1 MNDRTQS
8 GSAPGR
14 PLLPGLFRAQ
24 AARTPEAPAVL
35 AADEAVWTYAELER
49 RAVRHAAALRA
60 AGVAP
65 GDFVGVCLPRGPE
78 LIAALLGVWFAGG
91 AYVPLDPTYPE
102 ARLALVLEDAGA
114 AFVLAGH
121 GTAARLPAG
130 PTVLDVAD
138 APQSVSAAEAAAFP
152 LAPDAARAAYI
163 LHTSG
168 STGRPKGVLVPHGGI
183 ANRVRWLAHRHKL
196 GPADR
201 FLLKTTIGFDAAGLE
216 LFSPLISGGAVAVAP
231 ADAERDPA
239 ALLRAVG
246 DHRVTVL
253 QGVPSVYR
261 RLAEQSGWERATAL
275 RLIFSAGEPLH
286 AELCGA
292 LAELAP
298 RAEIWNT
305 YGPTEA
311 SVDITEHRWDPAQ
324 RTGAVPI
331 GRPIA
336 NMRALVLDPAGRP
349 VPVGVPGE
357 LHAGGIGL
365 ALGYQGRA
373 DQTAERFV
381 PDPYGPPGERL
392 YRTGDRVRW
401 QADGTLE
408 YLGRLD
414 HQVKV
419 NGVRIET
426 GEVEAALAAHPW
438 VRAAVAAAV
447 PDGSGGHRLV
457 AWVQSRGERLR
468 PEELRTFLR
477 RSLPDPLIPSLYV
490 PVADFPLTANGKID
504 RSALPE
510 PASAAAEAEAA
521 HVPVRTAAE
530 RVVAEQWA
538 ALLGIPA
545 ARIGA
550 TNDFFQLGGASLLL
564 SRLAQALSAASGT
577 TVPLRA
583 LFTATTVEAQAALLA
598 DAPALTG
605 TSTGAPAAAPADDD
619 TVRPVPRTDGGLPL
633 SPGQQGLWLMDR
645 MRPGSAEWNAP
656 VFLTLPHHYTDAT
669 VAAALTALAE
679 RHEILRTRYVLR
691 GTEPVQ
697 ITDPEPRVELRTTRT
712 ETAAARA
719 ALIEDEFGRPFD
731 LENGPVWR
739 ALSVRGA
746 DSLHLVLSIHHI
758 ACDGWSSVVIERDVL
773 ALAQA
778 AHHGTRAELP
788 ALPVQYADHA
798 VHQRRRL
805 AGAAAAGE
813 LAHWKRALD
822 GILPVDLP
830 ADRPRPAVRDGIGA
844 AHVFTVPA
852 PLAER
857 AAAFGRGHGA
867 TLQQTLLTVF
877 GTLVARL
884 TGQWDVPVGV
894 PVAGRERPEV
904 ADVVGFFLNTL
915 VMRCDAPADATFEEA
930 LIRVRDTA
938 RSAFAHQ
945 DLPFDRLVA
954 ELDDARDPGRT
965 PLYQVMFDLHEEG
978 RTGTATA
985 EDDIEAFRGAWR
997 SARTDLTFVL
1007 QRQGDGSLLG
1017 LVEYATSLFDPATVE
1032 RFAAGWVRLLESLV
1046 TDPGVRLDRAALLP
1060 AGLREEI
1067 LALGPGAPEPG
1078 ADGADDDLVHTV
1090 IAAVAAATPGDTA
1103 VVCGGESWTYARL
1116 ERRAEAFARR
1126 LRELGA
1132 GPESTVA
1139 VMLGRT
1145 PDLIA
1150 AYLGV
1155 WKAGAAYVPLDAAAP
1170 VERLGYVLDD
1180 AGARLLVSDLAGA
1193 ARLRGHHDGPW
1204 LAVDT
1209 DERLAAFD
1217 SAGSGGTA
1225 PATGRADVTAPPG
1238 APAGAG
1244 HPAAGL
1250 AAAGG
1255 AVPSAATAAAASGHP
1270 TDGHPATG
1278 RAAGRPGIGFA
1289 SLAAGAAYAAAS
1301 GAAAL
1306 AACGDPGLAADGLS
1320 AWTRTARPVEG
1331 QGEHPARLAYV
1342 MYTSGSTG
1350 RPKGVAVEHRTLL
1363 AMLRASRAHLDFGQG
1378 PDDAWLALAQPTFDI
1393 SCTELLM
1400 PLIAG
1405 GRVVLAQ
1412 ERELADHAAQLRLI
1426 EEHGVSHLQVAPPH
1440 WQMLIDA
1447 GLDRRPLVG
1456 QTGGEP
1462 CPPALA
1468 RELSRRLLRFVNEYG
1483 LTETTIAAT
1492 RWDADDT
1499 ATSVPVGRAYPHV
1512 TARVLDEYLEP
1523 VPYGTTGEL
1532 CVGGAGLARGYHG
1545 RPDLTAAAFV
1555 PDPYGAPGARL
1566 YRTGDR
1572 ARMLADGTLEFAGR
1586 ADGQAKIRGR
1596 RVETG
1601 EVQGV
1606 LAEHPGVAHCAVVV
1620 HGTGSTAALIGYWV
1634 PRGDTPPGDGEL
1646 LDHCARRLPDYM
1658 VPALL
1663 VPVADIP
1670 LTRHNKVDVKALP
1683 APDLAAALCDEPYTA
1698 PEGPVEEIVAE
1709 IWAEVLAG
1717 EDAATRRI
1725 GARQGFFRIGGNSVL
1740 AARVIARLQEEFDVE
1755 MPLRAVF
1762 EHPTVAGLA
1771 AAVEEAVRAEIETL
1785 DHAELAIAHR
1795 EYQP

>member
-1 MNDRTQS
+1 
-8 GSAPGR
+8 
-14 PLLPGLFRAQ
+14 FRAQ

-35 AADEAVWTYAELER
+35 GADGAVLDYAALDGLAARY
-49 RAVRHAAALRA
+49 AAALRA
-60 AGVAP
+60 RGVAP

-78 LIAALLGVWFAGG
+78 LVAALLGVWFAGA
-91 AYVPLDPTYPE
+91 AYVPLDPHYPE

-114 AFVLAGH
+114 AVVLAAQ

-130 PTVLDVAD
+130 TTVLDVTD
-138 APQSVSAAEAAAFP
+138 APRTVPDEEAAAFP
-152 LAPDAARAAYI
+152 PAPDAARPAYV

-196 GPADR
+196 GAADR

-216 LFSPLISGGAVAVAP
+216 VFSPLISGGAVAVAP
-231 ADAERDPA
+231 EDAERDPA
-239 ALLRAVG
+239 ALLRAVAAHG
-246 DHRVTVL
+246 VTVL

-261 RLAEQSGWERATAL
+261 RLVEQAGWEDAGAL

-286 AELCGA
+286 AELCRT

-311 SVDITEHRWDPAQ
+311 SVDVTEHRWDPAQ
-324 RTGAVPI
+324 QTGAVPI

-336 NMRALVLDPAGRP
+336 HMRALVLDPAGRP

-357 LHAGGIGL
+357 LHAGGVGL
-365 ALGYQGRA
+365 ALGYQGRP

-381 PDPYGPPGERL
+381 PDPYGAPGERL

-401 QADGTLE
+401 LADGTLE

-457 AWVQSRGERLR
+457 AWVQSRGELLR

-477 RSLPDPLIPSLYV
+477 RALPDPLIPSVYV
-490 PVADFPLTANGKID
+490 PVAEFPLTANGKID

-510 PASAAAEAEAA
+510 PAAAAASAAEGA
-521 HVPVRTAAE
+521 HVPVRTPAE
-530 RVVAEQWA
+530 RVVAEQWS

-545 ARIGA
+545 DRIGA

-564 SRLAQALSAASGT
+564 SRLAEALTAAAGT
-577 TVPLRA
+577 RVPLRA

-598 DAPALTG
+598 DAPALAATAA
-605 TSTGAPAAAPADDD
+605 GAEAGAEADADE
-619 TVRPVPRTDGGLPL
+619 TVRPVERPAQGLPL

-656 VFLTLPHHYTDAT
+656 VFITLPHEYADTT
-669 VAAALTALAE
+669 VAAALTGLAE

-691 GTEPVQ
+691 AAEPVQ
-697 ITDPEPRVELRTTRT
+697 IADADARVELRTTRAD
-712 ETAAARA
+712 TAAARA
-719 ALIEDEFGRPFD
+719 ALIEDEFSRPFD
-731 LENGPVWR
+731 LEDGPVWR
-739 ALSVRGA
+739 ALTVRGT
-746 DSLHLVLSIHHI
+746 DSLHLVLSVHHI
-758 ACDGWSSVVIERDVL
+758 ACDGWSSVVLERDLL
-773 ALAQA
+773 ALAA
-778 AHHGTRAELP
+778 AHHHGTTAELP

-798 VHQRRRL
+798 AHQRRRL
-805 AGAAAAGE
+805 AGSAAGAE
-813 LAHWKRALD
+813 LSYWKQALE

-830 ADRPRPAVRDGIGA
+830 ADRPRPAVRDGLGA

-852 PLAER
+852 ELAER
-857 AAAFGRGHGA
+857 AAALGRGHGA

-915 VMRCDAPADATFEEA
+915 VMRCDAPADATFAEA
-930 LIRVRDTA
+930 LVRVRDTA
-938 RSAFAHQ
+938 RAAFAHQ

-954 ELDDARDPGRT
+954 ELDESRDPART

-985 EDDIEAFRGAWR
+985 ADDVDAFRGAWR
-997 SARTDLTFVL
+997 SARTDLTFVV
-1007 QRQGDGSLLG
+1007 QRQADGSLLG
-1017 LVEYATSLFDPATVE
+1017 MVEYATSLFDAATVE
-1032 RFAAGWVRLLESLV
+1032 RFAAGWVRLLESV
-1046 TDPGVRLDRAALLP
+1046 TADPGVRLGRADLLP
-1060 AGLREEI
+1060 AALRAEL

-1078 ADGADDDLVHTV
+1078 AGRAAEDAVHTAV
-1090 IAAVAAATPGDTA
+1090 AAVARRTPQETA
-1103 VVCGGESWTYARL
+1103 VVCGGESWSYARL
-1116 ERRAEAFARR
+1116 EHRAEAFGQR

-1132 GPESTVA
+1132 GPETTVA

-1150 AYLGV
+1150 AYLGT
-1155 WKAGAAYVPLDAAAP
+1155 WKAGAAYVPLDPAAP
-1170 VERLGYVLDD
+1170 DDRLGYVLRD
-1180 AGARLLVSDLAGA
+1180 AGATLLVSDLAGA
-1193 ARLRGHHDGPW
+1193 TRLRGHHEGPW

-1209 DERLAAFD
+1209 DTRLAALASGGSQGPGPG
-1217 SAGSGGTA
+1217 SAPVGPLPAEAGTA
-1225 PATGRADVTAPPG
+1225 PAGSGDALRG
-1238 APAGAG
+1238 AGATG
-1244 HPAAGL
+1244 PS
-1250 AAAGG
+1250 G
-1255 AVPSAATAAAASGHP
+1255 AE
-1270 TDGHPATG
+1270 
-1278 RAAGRPGIGFA
+1278 AAGRPGTG
-1289 SLAAGAAYAAAS
+1289 LAAWAPSAGVAAAA

-1306 AACGDPGLAADGLS
+1306 ASASDPALAADGLD
-1320 AWTRTARPVEG
+1320 AWARTARPHSEG
-1331 QGEHPARLAYV
+1331 APSWSTTPPEAPADPARLAYI

-1363 AMLRASRAHLDFGQG
+1363 AMLRASQAHLDFGQG

-1400 PLIAG
+1400 PLVAG
-1405 GRVVLAQ
+1405 GRVVLAK
-1412 ERELADHAAQLRLI
+1412 ERDLGDHAAQLRLI

-1447 GLDRRPLVG
+1447 GLGRRPLVG

-1468 RELSRRLLRFVNEYG
+1468 RDLSRRLLRFVNEYG

-1492 RWDADDT
+1492 RWDAHDT
-1499 ATSVPVGRAYPHV
+1499 ATAVPVGRAYPHV

-1545 RPDLTAAAFV
+1545 RPGLTAASFV
-1555 PDPYGAPGARL
+1555 PDPYGNPGARL

-1572 ARMLADGTLEFAGR
+1572 ARMSADGTIEFAGR

-1606 LAEHPGVAHCAVVV
+1606 LAEHPGVSQCAVVV
-1620 HGTGSTAALIGYWV
+1620 HGTGSTAALVAYWV
-1634 PRGDTPPGDGEL
+1634 PSGSNPPGDSEL
-1646 LDHCARRLPDYM
+1646 LDHCARSLPDYM

-1663 VPVADIP
+1663 VPVPEIP
-1670 LTRHNKVDVKALP
+1670 LTRHNKVDTAALP
-1683 APDLAAALCDEPYTA
+1683 APDLAAALSDEPYTA

-1717 EDAATRRI
+1717 EGTTRRI

-1740 AARVIARLQEEFDVE
+1740 AARVIARLHEEFDVE

-1771 AAVEEAVRAEIETL
+1771 AAVEEAVRLEIETL

>member
-14 PLLPGLFRAQ
+14 LLLPGLFRAQ

-35 AADEAVWTYAELER
+35 IEGGAAWTYAELEHH
-49 RAVRHAAALRA
+49 AARHAAALRA
-60 AGVAP
+60 GGVAP

-114 AFVLAGH
+114 TVVLAGH

-130 PTVLDVAD
+130 LTVLDVAD
-138 APQSVSAAEAAAFP
+138 APDSVPADEAAGFP
-152 LAPDAARAAYI
+152 LAPDPARPAYV

-168 STGRPKGVLVPHGGI
+168 STGRPKGVLVPHAGI

-201 FLLKTTIGFDAAGLE
+201 FLLKTTVGFDAAGLE

-231 ADAERDPA
+231 QDAERDPA

-246 DHRVTVL
+246 DHKVTVL

-286 AELCGA
+286 AELCRA

-324 RTGAVPI
+324 ETGAVPI

-336 NMRALVLDPAGRP
+336 HMRALVLDPAGRP

-365 ALGYQGRA
+365 ALGYQGRPN
-373 DQTAERFV
+373 QTAERFV

-438 VRAAVAAAV
+438 VSGAVAAAV
-447 PDGSGGHRLV
+447 PDGDGGHRLV
-457 AWVQSRGERLR
+457 AWVRSRGERLR

-477 RSLPDPLIPSLYV
+477 RSLPDPLIPSVYV

-510 PASAAAEAEAA
+510 PASAAAEAETA

-538 ALLGIPA
+538 ALLDIPA

-564 SRLAQALSAASGT
+564 SRLAQALTAASGT

-583 LFTATTVEAQAALLA
+583 LFTATTVESQAALLA
-598 DAPALTG
+598 GAPALTG
-605 TSTGAPAAAPADDD
+605 TAGPDTVPDAADDA
-619 TVRPVPRTDGGLPL
+619 VRPVPRTDAGLPL

-656 VFLTLPHHYTDAT
+656 VFITLPPAYADDT
-669 VAAALTALAE
+669 VAAALHGLAE

-697 ITDPEPRVELRTTRT
+697 IADPTPSVELRTTRA
-712 ETAAARA
+712 ETAEARNV
-719 ALIEDEFGRPFD
+719 LIEDEFSRPFD

-739 ALSVRGA
+739 ALTVRGA
-746 DSLHLVLSIHHI
+746 GSLHLVLSIHHI
-758 ACDGWSSVVIERDVL
+758 ACDGWSSVVLERDLL
-773 ALAQA
+773 ALAEA
-778 AHHGTRAELP
+778 AHQGTAAVLP

-805 AGAAAAGE
+805 TGSAATGE
-813 LAHWKRALD
+813 LAHWKRALE
-822 GILPVDLP
+822 GAVPADLP
-830 ADRPRPAVRDGIGA
+830 ADRARPAVRDGVGA

-852 PLAER
+852 ALADR
-857 AAAFGRGHGA
+857 AAALGRRHGA

-954 ELDDARDPGRT
+954 ELDDSRDPGRT

-978 RTGTATA
+978 RTGTAAA
-985 EDDIEAFRGAWR
+985 EGDIEAFRGAWR

-1032 RFAAGWVRLLESLV
+1032 RFASGWVRLLESL
-1046 TDPGVRLDRAALLP
+1046 TAAPGVRLDRAALLP
-1060 AGLREEI
+1060 DALREEI

-1078 ADGADDDLVHTV
+1078 TSGAADDLVHTV
-1090 IAAVAAATPGDTA
+1090 VSAVARANPEETA

-1126 LRELGA
+1126 LGELGA
-1132 GPESTVA
+1132 GPETTVA

-1155 WKAGAAYVPLDAAAP
+1155 WKAGAAWVPLDVAAP

-1209 DERLAAFD
+1209 DERLAALD
-1217 SAGSGGTA
+1217 SDAARAADGGT
-1225 PATGRADVTAPPG
+1225 TPP
-1238 APAGAG
+1238 PEPQ
-1244 HPAAGL
+1244 PAA
-1250 AAAGG
+1250 
-1255 AVPSAATAAAASGHP
+1255 
-1270 TDGHPATG
+1270 D
-1278 RAAGRPGIGFA
+1278 RPGIG
-1289 SLAAGAAYAAAS
+1289 LAAWAPGAGFAAAA

-1306 AACGDPGLAADGLS
+1306 AAASDPALAA
-1320 AWTRTARPVEG
+1320 EG
-1331 QGEHPARLAYV
+1331 IGSWSRAALPAAGPAARLAYI

-1363 AMLRASRAHLDFGQG
+1363 AMLRASQAHLDFGQG

-1400 PLIAG
+1400 PLVAG

-1412 ERELADHAAQLRLI
+1412 ERDLADHAAQLRLI

-1447 GLDRRPLVG
+1447 GLGRRPLVG

-1468 RELSRRLLRFVNEYG
+1468 RDLSRRLLRFVNEYG

-1492 RWDADDT
+1492 RWDAYDT
-1499 ATSVPVGRAYPHV
+1499 AASVPVGRAYPHV
-1512 TARVLDEYLEP
+1512 TARVLDAYLEP

-1532 CVGGAGLARGYHG
+1532 CVGGSGLARGYHG

-1555 PDPYGAPGARL
+1555 PDPYGPPGARL

-1572 ARMLADGTLEFAGR
+1572 ARMLPDGTLEFAGR

-1606 LAEHPGVAHCAVVV
+1606 LAEHPGVAQCAVVV
-1620 HGTGSTAALIGYWV
+1620 HGTGPTAALIGYWV
-1634 PRGDTPPGDGEL
+1634 PRGDNPPGDGEL

-1663 VPVADIP
+1663 VPVPLIP
-1670 LTRHNKVDVKALP
+1670 LTRHNKVDTKALP
-1683 APDLAAALCDEPYTA
+1683 APDLAAALSDEPYTA

-1717 EDAATRRI
+1717 EDGTTRRI

-1740 AARVIARLQEEFDVE
+1740 AARVIARLHEEFDVE

-1771 AAVEEAVRAEIETL
+1771 AAVEEAVRTEIETL

>member
-1 MNDRTQS
+1 
-8 GSAPGR
+8 
-14 PLLPGLFRAQ
+14 
-24 AARTPEAPAVL
+24 
-35 AADEAVWTYAELER
+35 
-49 RAVRHAAALRA
+49 
-60 AGVAP
+60 
-65 GDFVGVCLPRGPE
+65 
-78 LIAALLGVWFAGG
+78 
-91 AYVPLDPTYPE
+91 
-102 ARLALVLEDAGA
+102 VLEDAGA
-114 AFVLAGH
+114 AVVLAGR

-130 PTVLDVAD
+130 TAVLDVAG
-138 APQSVSAAEAAAFP
+138 APESVPAEEAAAFP
-152 LAPDAARAAYI
+152 LAPDAARPAYI

-196 GPADR
+196 GAADR

-231 ADAERDPA
+231 EDAERDPA
-239 ALLRAVG
+239 ALLRAVA
-246 DHRVTVL
+246 DHGVTVL

-261 RLAEQSGWERATAL
+261 RLVEQSGWEDAGAL

-286 AELCGA
+286 AELCRA

-311 SVDITEHRWDPAQ
+311 SVDVTEHRWDPAQ
-324 RTGAVPI
+324 QTGAVPI

-336 NMRALVLDPAGRP
+336 HMRALVLDAAGRP

-365 ALGYQGRA
+365 ALGYQGRPG
-373 DQTAERFV
+373 QTAERFV

-401 QADGTLE
+401 LADGTLE

-457 AWVQSRGERLR
+457 AWVQSRGELLR

-477 RSLPDPLIPSLYV
+477 RALPDPLIPSLYV
-490 PVADFPLTANGKID
+490 PVTEFPLTANGKID
-504 RSALPE
+504 RSALPD
-510 PASAAAEAEAA
+510 PASAAASAAEGA
-521 HVPVRTAAE
+521 HVAVRTAAE
-530 RVVAEQWA
+530 RVVAEQWS

-545 ARIGA
+545 AQIGA

-564 SRLAQALSAASGT
+564 SRLAEALSAAAGT
-577 TVPLRA
+577 RVPLRA

-598 DAPALTG
+598 DAPALSPG
-605 TSTGAPAAAPADDD
+605 GPGADPAADNGADADDE
-619 TVRPVPRTDGGLPL
+619 TVRPVPRPAEGLPL

-656 VFLTLPHHYTDAT
+656 VFITLPGEYTDET

-691 GTEPVQ
+691 GAEPVQ
-697 ITDPEPRVELRTTRT
+697 ITDAEARVELRTTRA
-712 ETAAARA
+712 ETAAARG
-719 ALIEDEFGRPFD
+719 ALIEDEFTRPFD
-731 LENGPVWR
+731 LEEGPVWR
-739 ALSVRGA
+739 ALGVRGT

-758 ACDGWSSVVIERDVL
+758 ACDGWSSVVLGRDL
-773 ALAQA
+773 PALAEA
-778 AHHGTRAELP
+778 AHHGTAAGLP

-798 VHQRRRL
+798 AHQRRRL
-805 AGAAAAGE
+805 AGAAADAE
-813 LAHWKRALD
+813 LAYWKQALE

-830 ADRPRPAVRDGIGA
+830 ADRPRPAVRDGLGA

-852 PLAER
+852 ELAER
-857 AAAFGRGHGA
+857 AAALGRGHGA

-884 TGQWDVPVGV
+884 TGHWDVPVGV

-915 VMRCDAPADATFEEA
+915 VMRCDAPADATFGEA
-930 LIRVRDTA
+930 LVRVRDTA
-938 RSAFAHQ
+938 RAAFAHQ

-954 ELDDARDPGRT
+954 ALDEARDPGRT

-978 RTGTATA
+978 RTGAATTG
-985 EDDIEAFRGAWR
+985 DDVDAFRGAWR
-997 SARTDLTFVL
+997 SARTDLTFVV
-1007 QRQGDGSLLG
+1007 QRQADGSLLG
-1017 LVEYATSLFDPATVE
+1017 LVEYATSLFDAATVE
-1032 RFAAGWVRLLESLV
+1032 RFAAGWVRLLESV
-1046 TDPGVRLDRAALLP
+1046 TADPDVRLGRAALLP
-1060 AGLREEI
+1060 DALRTEI

-1078 ADGADDDLVHTV
+1078 AGRTGEDAVHTA
-1090 IAAVAAATPGDTA
+1090 IAAVARRSPDETA
-1103 VVCGGESWTYARL
+1103 VVCGGESWSYARL
-1116 ERRAEAFARR
+1116 ERRAEAFGQR

-1132 GPESTVA
+1132 GPETTVA

-1150 AYLGV
+1150 AYLGT
-1155 WKAGAAYVPLDAAAP
+1155 WKAGAAYVPLDPAAP
-1170 VERLGYVLDD
+1170 DDRLGYVLQD
-1180 AGARLLVSDLAGA
+1180 AAATLLVSDLDGA
-1193 ARLRGHHDGPW
+1193 TRLRGHHDGPW

-1209 DERLAAFD
+1209 DERLAAL
-1217 SAGSGGTA
+1217 ASGG
-1225 PATGRADVTAPPG
+1225 PQRASSGPV
-1238 APAGAG
+1238 PAGATG
-1244 HPAAGL
+1244 F
-1250 AAAGG
+1250 G
-1255 AVPSAATAAAASGHP
+1255 A
-1270 TDGHPATG
+1270 
-1278 RAAGRPGIGFA
+1278 
-1289 SLAAGAAYAAAS
+1289 

-1306 AACGDPGLAADGLS
+1306 AACSDPALAAEGLASLA
-1320 AWTRTARPVEG
+1320 RTAPPAGGPGGQHTEG
-1331 QGEHPARLAYV
+1331 LPSWPATPPEAPADPARLAYV

-1363 AMLRASRAHLDFGQG
+1363 AMLRASQAHLDFGQG

-1400 PLIAG
+1400 PLVAG

-1412 ERELADHAAQLRLI
+1412 EPDLTDHAAQLRLI

-1447 GLDRRPLVG
+1447 GLGRRPLVG

-1468 RELSRRLLRFVNEYG
+1468 RDLSRRLLRFVNEYG

-1492 RWDADDT
+1492 RWDAHDT
-1499 ATSVPVGRAYPHV
+1499 ATAVPVGRAYPHV
-1512 TARVLDEYLEP
+1512 TARVLDAYLEP

-1532 CVGGAGLARGYHG
+1532 CVGGGGLARGYHG

-1572 ARMLADGTLEFAGR
+1572 ARMLPDGTLEFAGR

-1620 HGTGSTAALIGYWV
+1620 HGSGPTAALIGYWV
-1634 PRGDTPPGDGEL
+1634 PRGTNPPGDSEL

-1663 VPVADIP
+1663 VPVPHIP
-1670 LTRHNKVDVKALP
+1670 LTRHNKVDTAALP
-1683 APDLAAALCDEPYTA
+1683 APDLAAALRDEPYTA
-1698 PEGPVEEIVAE
+1698 PEGPVEEIVAG

-1717 EDAATRRI
+1717 EDGTARRI

-1740 AARVIARLQEEFDVE
+1740 AARVIARLHEEFDVE

-1771 AAVEEAVRAEIETL
+1771 AAVEEAVRLEIETL

>member
-14 PLLPGLFRAQ
+14 LLLPALFRAQ
-24 AARTPEAPAVL
+24 AARTPQAPAVL
-35 AADEAVWTYAELER
+35 GADGTVLDYAALDRLAGRY
-49 RAVRHAAALRA
+49 AAALRA
-60 AGVAP
+60 RGVAP

-78 LIAALLGVWFAGG
+78 LVAALLGVWFAGAG
-91 AYVPLDPTYPE
+91 YVPLDPDYPE

-114 AFVLAGH
+114 AVVLASH
-121 GTAARLPAG
+121 ATAARLPAG
-130 PTVLDVAD
+130 TAVLDVAD
-138 APQSVSAAEAAAFP
+138 APPTVADEEAAAFP
-152 LAPDAARAAYI
+152 LVPDAARPAYV

-183 ANRVRWLAHRHKL
+183 ANRVRWLAHRHRL
-196 GPADR
+196 GAADR

-216 LFSPLISGGAVAVAP
+216 VFSPLISGGAVAVAP

-239 ALLRAVG
+239 ALLRAVAAHG
-246 DHRVTVL
+246 VTVL

-261 RLAEQSGWERATAL
+261 RLVEQPGWEDAGAL
-275 RLIFSAGEPLH
+275 RLLFSAGEPLH
-286 AELCGA
+286 AELCRA

-311 SVDITEHRWDPAQ
+311 SVDVTEHRWDPAQ
-324 RTGAVPI
+324 QTGAVPI

-336 NMRALVLDPAGRP
+336 HMRALVLDPAGRP

-357 LHAGGIGL
+357 LHAGGVGL
-365 ALGYQGRA
+365 ALGYQGRP

-381 PDPYGPPGERL
+381 PDPYGAPGERL

-401 QADGTLE
+401 LADGTLE

-447 PDGSGGHRLV
+447 PDGTGGHRLV
-457 AWVQSRGERLR
+457 AWVQSRGELLR

-477 RSLPDPLIPSLYV
+477 RSLPAPLIPSVYV
-490 PVADFPLTANGKID
+490 PVAEFPLTANGKID

-510 PASAAAEAEAA
+510 PAAAAASAAEGA
-521 HVPVRTAAE
+521 HVPVRTPAE
-530 RVVAEQWA
+530 RVVAEQWS

-545 ARIGA
+545 EQIGA

-564 SRLAQALSAASGT
+564 SRLAEALTAASGT
-577 TVPLRA
+577 RVPLRA

-598 DAPALTG
+598 DGPAL
-605 TSTGAPAAAPADDD
+605 AAAGPDADD
-619 TVRPVPRTDGGLPL
+619 TVRPVERPAQGLPL

-656 VFLTLPHHYTDAT
+656 VFITLPHAYADAT
-669 VAAALTALAE
+669 VAAALTGLAE

-697 ITDPEPRVELRTTRT
+697 IADAEARVELRTTRA
-712 ETAAARA
+712 ETAAARH
-719 ALIEDEFGRPFD
+719 ALIEDEFSRPFD
-731 LENGPVWR
+731 LEEGPVWR
-739 ALSVRGA
+739 ALTVRGA
-746 DSLHLVLSIHHI
+746 DSLHLVLSVHHI
-758 ACDGWSSVVIERDVL
+758 ACDGWSSVVLERDLL
-773 ALAQA
+773 ALADA
-778 AHHGTRAELP
+778 AHHGTTAELP

-798 VHQRRRL
+798 AHQRRRL
-805 AGAAAAGE
+805 AGSAAGTE
-813 LAHWKRALD
+813 LSYWKQALE
-822 GILPVDLP
+822 GLVPVDLP
-830 ADRPRPAVRDGIGA
+830 ADRPRPAVRDGLGA

-852 PLAER
+852 GLAAR
-857 AAAFGRGHGA
+857 AAALGRGHGA

-894 PVAGRERPEV
+894 PVAGRERPEA

-915 VMRCDAPADATFEEA
+915 VMRCDAPADATFTEA
-930 LIRVRDTA
+930 LVRVRDTA
-938 RSAFAHQ
+938 RAAFAHQ

-954 ELDDARDPGRT
+954 ELDGARDPGRT

-985 EDDIEAFRGAWR
+985 ADDVEAFRGAWR
-997 SARTDLTFVL
+997 SARTDLTFVV
-1007 QRQGDGSLLG
+1007 QAQADGSLLG
-1017 LVEYATSLFDPATVE
+1017 MVEYATSLFDAATVE
-1032 RFAAGWVRLLESLV
+1032 RFAAGWVRLLESV
-1046 TDPGVRLDRAALLP
+1046 TADPGVRLGRADLLP
-1060 AGLREEI
+1060 EALRAEI

-1078 ADGADDDLVHTV
+1078 TDRTGEDAVHTAV
-1090 IAAVAAATPGDTA
+1090 AAVARRSPDETA
-1103 VVCGGESWTYARL
+1103 VVCGGESWSYARL
-1116 ERRAEAFARR
+1116 ERRAEAFGQR

-1132 GPESTVA
+1132 GPETTVA

-1150 AYLGV
+1150 AYLGT
-1155 WKAGAAYVPLDAAAP
+1155 WKAGAAYVPLDPAAP
-1170 VERLGYVLDD
+1170 DERLGHVLRD
-1180 AGARLLVSDLAGA
+1180 AGATLLVSDLAGA
-1193 ARLRGHHDGPW
+1193 TRLRGRHEGPW

-1209 DERLAAFD
+1209 DERLAA
-1217 SAGSGGTA
+1217 ASGGTQGSAAGCA
-1225 PATGRADVTAPPG
+1225 PVGLTARAPG
-1238 APAGAG
+1238 AEF
-1244 HPAAGL
+1244 
-1250 AAAGG
+1250 
-1255 AVPSAATAAAASGHP
+1255 AAAA
-1270 TDGHPATG
+1270 
-1278 RAAGRPGIGFA
+1278 
-1289 SLAAGAAYAAAS
+1289 

-1306 AACGDPGLAADGLS
+1306 AAASDPALAADGLD
-1320 AWTRTARPVEG
+1320 AWARTARPGEG
-1331 QGEHPARLAYV
+1331 AGGQHTGGLPSWPTTPPEAPADPARLAYI

-1363 AMLRASRAHLDFGQG
+1363 AMLRASQAHLDFGQG

-1400 PLIAG
+1400 PLVAG
-1405 GRVVLAQ
+1405 GRVVLA
-1412 ERELADHAAQLRLI
+1412 REQDLNDHAAQLRLI
-1426 EEHGVSHLQVAPPH
+1426 EEHGVSHLQVAPAH

-1447 GLDRRPLVG
+1447 GLGRRPLVG

-1468 RELSRRLLRFVNEYG
+1468 RDLSRRLLRFVNEYG

-1492 RWDADDT
+1492 RWDAHDT
-1499 ATSVPVGRAYPHV
+1499 ATAVPVGRAYPHV

-1545 RPDLTAAAFV
+1545 RPGQTAERFV

-1572 ARMLADGTLEFAGR
+1572 ARMTADGTIEFAGR

-1606 LAEHPGVAHCAVVV
+1606 LAEHPGVSQCAVVV
-1620 HGTGSTAALIGYWV
+1620 HGTGPTAALIGYWV
-1634 PRGDTPPGDGEL
+1634 PAGANPPGDSEL
-1646 LDHCARRLPDYM
+1646 LDHCARSLPDYM

-1663 VPVADIP
+1663 VPVPRIP
-1670 LTRHNKVDVKALP
+1670 LTRHNKVDTAALP
-1683 APDLAAALCDEPYTA
+1683 APDLAAALSDEPYTA

-1717 EDAATRRI
+1717 EDGTSRRI

-1740 AARVIARLQEEFDVE
+1740 AARVIARLHEEFDVE

-1771 AAVEEAVRAEIETL
+1771 AAVEEAVRLEIENL

>member
-14 PLLPGLFRAQ
+14 LLLPTLFRAQ
-24 AARTPEAPAVL
+24 ASRTPEAPAVL
-35 AADEAVWTYAELER
+35 GADGTAWTYATLEHHAAR
-49 RAVRHAAALRA
+49 YAAALRA
-60 AGVAP
+60 GGVAP

-102 ARLALVLEDAGA
+102 ARLALVLEDSGA
-114 AFVLAGH
+114 AVVLAGQ
-121 GTAARLPAG
+121 GTASRLPAG
-130 PTVLDVAD
+130 ITVLDVAD
-138 APQSVSAAEAAAFP
+138 APQEVPAELAALLP
-152 LAPDAARAAYI
+152 LAPDPARAAYI

-201 FLLKTTIGFDAAGLE
+201 FLLKTTVGFDAAGLE

-231 ADAERDPA
+231 QDAERDPA
-239 ALLRAVG
+239 ALLRAVAQHG
-246 DHRVTVL
+246 VTVL

-261 RLAEQSGWERATAL
+261 RLVEQSGWESAEAL

-286 AELCGA
+286 AELCRA

-324 RTGAVPI
+324 ETGAVPI

-336 NMRALVLDPAGRP
+336 HMRALVLDPAGRP

-357 LHAGGIGL
+357 LYAGGIGL
-365 ALGYQGRA
+365 ALGYQGRP

-381 PDPYGPPGERL
+381 PDPYGVPGERL

-426 GEVEAALAAHPW
+426 GEVESALAAHPW

-457 AWVQSRGERLR
+457 AWVQSRGEQLR

-490 PVADFPLTANGKID
+490 PVAEFPLTANGKID

-510 PASAAAEAEAA
+510 PATAAAEAESA

-564 SRLAQALSAASGT
+564 SQLAQALSAASGA

-598 DAPALTG
+598 GAPALDG
-605 TSTGAPAAAPADDD
+605 TDGAATAQAAADDDD
-619 TVRPVPRTDGGLPL
+619 TVRPVPRTAEGLPL

-656 VFLTLPHHYTDAT
+656 VFITLPHAYTDAT
-669 VAAALTALAE
+669 VAQALEQLAE

-691 GTEPVQ
+691 GAEPVQ
-697 ITDPEPRVELRTTRT
+697 IADPLPSVELRTTRT
-712 ETAAARA
+712 ETAAARN
-719 ALIEDEFGRPFD
+719 ALVEDEFSRPFD

-739 ALSVRGA
+739 ALTVRGT

-758 ACDGWSSVVIERDVL
+758 ACDGWSSVVLERDLL
-773 ALAQA
+773 ALAEA

-798 VHQRRRL
+798 AHQRRRL
-805 AGAAAAGE
+805 AGSAATEGTE
-813 LAHWKRALD
+813 HWKRALE
-822 GILPVDLP
+822 GILPLDLP

-852 PLAER
+852 ALADR
-857 AAAFGRGHGA
+857 AAALGRGHGA

-904 ADVVGFFLNTL
+904 AEVVGFFLNTL

-930 LIRVRDTA
+930 LLRVRDTA

-954 ELDDARDPGRT
+954 ELDDVRDPGRT

-985 EDDIEAFRGAWR
+985 EGDIEAFRGAWR

-1032 RFAAGWVRLLESLV
+1032 RFAAAWVQLLDSL
-1046 TDPGVRLDRAALLP
+1046 TADPRTRLDRAALLP
-1060 AGLREEI
+1060 AALRREI

-1078 ADGADDDLVHTV
+1078 AARAADDFVH
-1090 IAAVAAATPGDTA
+1090 AVVEGVARTSPDEIA
-1103 VVCGGESWTYARL
+1103 VVCGDEKWTYARL
-1116 ERRAEAFARR
+1116 EHRAEALARR
-1126 LRELGA
+1126 MRELGA
-1132 GPESTVA
+1132 GPETTVA

-1150 AYLGV
+1150 TYLGV
-1155 WKAGAAYVPLDAAAP
+1155 WKTGAAYVPLDVAAP
-1170 VERLGYVLDD
+1170 NDRLGYVLDD

-1209 DERLAAFD
+1209 DERLAALH
-1217 SAGSGGTA
+1217 SAGPQDGSRGPTPEPTA
-1225 PATGRADVTAPPG
+1225 VHAAD
-1238 APAGAG
+1238 
-1244 HPAAGL
+1244 
-1250 AAAGG
+1250 
-1255 AVPSAATAAAASGHP
+1255 
-1270 TDGHPATG
+1270 
-1278 RAAGRPGIGFA
+1278 RPGIGLA
-1289 SLAAGAAYAAAS
+1289 SWAPSASFAAAA

-1306 AACGDPGLAADGLS
+1306 ASCSDPALAADGIAS
-1320 AWTRTARPVEG
+1320 WSDAARPAGGTAEG
-1331 QGEHPARLAYV
+1331 QAAARLAYI

-1350 RPKGVAVEHRTLL
+1350 RPKGVGVEHRTLL
-1363 AMLRASRAHLDFGQG
+1363 AMLRASQAHLDFGQG

-1400 PLIAG
+1400 PLVAG

-1412 ERELADHAAQLRLI
+1412 EADLTDHAAQLRLI

-1447 GLDRRPLVG
+1447 GLGRRPLVG

-1492 RWDADDT
+1492 RWDADDN
-1499 ATSVPVGRAYPHV
+1499 APSVPVGRAYPHV

-1532 CVGGAGLARGYHG
+1532 CIGGAGLARGYHG

-1572 ARMLADGTLEFAGR
+1572 ARMLPDGTLEFAGR

-1606 LAEHPGVAHCAVVV
+1606 LAEHPGVAQCAVVV

-1663 VPVADIP
+1663 MPVAEIP

-1683 APDLAAALCDEPYTA
+1683 APDLAAALADEPYTA

-1709 IWAEVLAG
+1709 IWAEVLSG
-1717 EDAATRRI
+1717 DSGTTRRI

-1740 AARVIARLQEEFDVE
+1740 AARVIARLHEEFDVE

-1771 AAVEEAVRAEIETL
+1771 AAVEEAVRLEIETL

>member
-14 PLLPGLFRAQ
+14 LLLPALFRAQ

-35 AADEAVWTYAELER
+35 GADGAVLDYAALDGLAARY
-49 RAVRHAAALRA
+49 AAALRA
-60 AGVAP
+60 RGVAP

-78 LIAALLGVWFAGG
+78 LVAALLGVWFAGA
-91 AYVPLDPTYPE
+91 AYVPLDPHYPE

-114 AFVLAGH
+114 AVVLAAQ

-130 PTVLDVAD
+130 TTVLDVTD
-138 APQSVSAAEAAAFP
+138 APRTVPDEEAAAFP
-152 LAPDAARAAYI
+152 LAPDAARPAYV

-168 STGRPKGVLVPHGGI
+168 STGRPKGVLVPHSGI

-196 GPADR
+196 GAADR

-216 LFSPLISGGAVAVAP
+216 VFSPLISGGAVAVAP
-231 ADAERDPA
+231 EDAERDPA
-239 ALLRAVG
+239 ALLRAVAAHG
-246 DHRVTVL
+246 VTVL

-261 RLAEQSGWERATAL
+261 RLVEQAGWEDAGAL

-286 AELCGA
+286 AELCRT

-311 SVDITEHRWDPAQ
+311 SVDVTEHRWDPAQ
-324 RTGAVPI
+324 QTGAVPI

-336 NMRALVLDPAGRP
+336 HMRALVLDPAGRP

-357 LHAGGIGL
+357 LHAGGVGL
-365 ALGYQGRA
+365 ALGYQGRP

-381 PDPYGPPGERL
+381 PDPYGAPGERL

-401 QADGTLE
+401 LADGTLE

-457 AWVQSRGERLR
+457 AWVQSRGELLR

-477 RSLPDPLIPSLYV
+477 RALPDPLIPSLYV
-490 PVADFPLTANGKID
+490 PVAEFPLTANGKID

-510 PASAAAEAEAA
+510 PAAAAASAAEGA
-521 HVPVRTAAE
+521 HVPVRTPAE
-530 RVVAEQWA
+530 RVVAEQWS

-545 ARIGA
+545 DRIGA

-564 SRLAQALSAASGT
+564 SRLAEALTAAAGT
-577 TVPLRA
+577 RVPLRA

-598 DAPALTG
+598 DAPALAATAA
-605 TSTGAPAAAPADDD
+605 GADADADE
-619 TVRPVPRTDGGLPL
+619 TVRPVERPAQGLPL

-656 VFLTLPHHYTDAT
+656 VFITLPHEYADTT
-669 VAAALTALAE
+669 VAAALTGLAE

-691 GTEPVQ
+691 AAEPVQ
-697 ITDPEPRVELRTTRT
+697 IADADARVELRTTRAD
-712 ETAAARA
+712 TAAARG
-719 ALIEDEFGRPFD
+719 ALIEDEFSRPFD
-731 LENGPVWR
+731 LEDGPVWR
-739 ALSVRGA
+739 ALTVRGT
-746 DSLHLVLSIHHI
+746 DSLHLVLSVHHI
-758 ACDGWSSVVIERDVL
+758 ACDGWSSVVLERDLL
-773 ALAQA
+773 ALAA
-778 AHHGTRAELP
+778 AHHHGTTAELP

-798 VHQRRRL
+798 AHQRRRL
-805 AGAAAAGE
+805 AGSAAGAE
-813 LAHWKRALD
+813 LSYWKQALE

-830 ADRPRPAVRDGIGA
+830 ADRPRPAVRDGLGA

-852 PLAER
+852 ELAER
-857 AAAFGRGHGA
+857 AAALGRGHGA

-915 VMRCDAPADATFEEA
+915 VMRCDAPADATFAEA
-930 LIRVRDTA
+930 LVRVRDTA
-938 RSAFAHQ
+938 RAAFAHQ

-954 ELDDARDPGRT
+954 ELDESRDPART

-985 EDDIEAFRGAWR
+985 ADDVDAFRGAWR
-997 SARTDLTFVL
+997 SARTDLTFVV
-1007 QRQGDGSLLG
+1007 QRQADGSLLG
-1017 LVEYATSLFDPATVE
+1017 MVEYATSLFDAATVE
-1032 RFAAGWVRLLESLV
+1032 RFAAGWVRLLESV
-1046 TDPGVRLDRAALLP
+1046 TADPGVRLGRADLLP
-1060 AGLREEI
+1060 PALRAEL

-1078 ADGADDDLVHTV
+1078 AGRAAEDTVHTAV
-1090 IAAVAAATPGDTA
+1090 AAVARRTPQETA
-1103 VVCGGESWTYARL
+1103 VVCGGESWSYARL
-1116 ERRAEAFARR
+1116 ERRAEAFGQR

-1132 GPESTVA
+1132 GPETTVA

-1150 AYLGV
+1150 AYLGT
-1155 WKAGAAYVPLDAAAP
+1155 WKAGAAYVPLDPAAP
-1170 VERLGYVLDD
+1170 DDRLGYVLRD
-1180 AGARLLVSDLAGA
+1180 AGATLLVSDLAGA
-1193 ARLRGHHDGPW
+1193 TRLRGHHEGPW

-1209 DERLAAFD
+1209 DTRL
-1217 SAGSGGTA
+1217 
-1225 PATGRADVTAPPG
+1225 
-1238 APAGAG
+1238 
-1244 HPAAGL
+1244 
-1250 AAAGG
+1250 
-1255 AVPSAATAAAASGHP
+1255 
-1270 TDGHPATG
+1270 
-1278 RAAGRPGIGFA
+1278 
-1289 SLAAGAAYAAAS
+1289 AAAS
-1301 GAAAL
+1301 GAPQGSGLAARAPGAGVAAAAGAAAL
-1306 AACGDPGLAADGLS
+1306 ASASDPALAADGLD
-1320 AWTRTARPVEG
+1320 AWARTARPHSEG
-1331 QGEHPARLAYV
+1331 PPSWSTTPPEAPADPARLAYI

-1363 AMLRASRAHLDFGQG
+1363 AMLRASQAHLDFGQG

-1400 PLIAG
+1400 PLVAG

-1412 ERELADHAAQLRLI
+1412 ERDLGDHAAQLRLI

-1447 GLDRRPLVG
+1447 GLGRRPLVG

-1468 RELSRRLLRFVNEYG
+1468 RDLSRRLLRFVNEYG

-1492 RWDADDT
+1492 RWDAHDT
-1499 ATSVPVGRAYPHV
+1499 ATAVPVGRAYPHV

-1545 RPDLTAAAFV
+1545 RPGLTAASFV
-1555 PDPYGAPGARL
+1555 PDPYGNPGARL

-1572 ARMLADGTLEFAGR
+1572 ARMSADGTIEFAGR

-1606 LAEHPGVAHCAVVV
+1606 LAEHPGVSQCAVVV
-1620 HGTGSTAALIGYWV
+1620 HGTGSTAALVAYWV
-1634 PRGDTPPGDGEL
+1634 PSGSNPPGDSEL
-1646 LDHCARRLPDYM
+1646 LDHCARSLPDYM

-1663 VPVADIP
+1663 VPVPEIP
-1670 LTRHNKVDVKALP
+1670 LTRHNKVDTAALP
-1683 APDLAAALCDEPYTA
+1683 APDLAAALSDEPYTA

-1717 EDAATRRI
+1717 EDGTTRRI

-1740 AARVIARLQEEFDVE
+1740 AARVIARLHEEFDVE

-1771 AAVEEAVRAEIETL
+1771 AAVEEAVRLEIETL

>member
-14 PLLPGLFRAQ
+14 LLLPALFRAR
-24 AARTPEAPAVL
+24 AARTPQAPAVL
-35 AADEAVWTYAELER
+35 AGGGACLTYAALER
-49 RAVRHAAALRA
+49 LAVRYAGALRA

-102 ARLALVLEDAGA
+102 ARLALVLEDSGA
-114 AFVLAGH
+114 RVVLTGQ
-121 GTAARLPAG
+121 GTAARLPGSVTSLDVTADEVTAPAAVDVEACDGFPVAPDPAG
-130 PTVLDVAD
+130 P
-138 APQSVSAAEAAAFP
+138 
-152 LAPDAARAAYI
+152 AYI

-168 STGRPKGVLVPHGGI
+168 STGRPKGVVVPHAGI

-201 FLLKTTIGFDAAGLE
+201 FLLKTTVGFDAAGLE
-216 LFSPLISGGAVAVAP
+216 LFSPLISGGAVAIAP
-231 ADAERDPA
+231 QDAERDPA
-239 ALLRAVG
+239 ALLRAVAEHG
-246 DHRVTVL
+246 VTVL

-261 RLAEQSGWERATAL
+261 RLVEQSGWENAEAL

-286 AELCGA
+286 AELCRA
-292 LAELAP
+292 LAERAP

-324 RTGAVPI
+324 ETGAVPI

-336 NMRALVLDPAGRP
+336 HMRALVLDPAGRP

-357 LHAGGIGL
+357 LHAGGVGL
-365 ALGYQGRA
+365 ALGYRGRP

-401 QADGTLE
+401 LADGTLE

-447 PDGSGGHRLV
+447 PDGSGGYRLV
-457 AWVQSRGERLR
+457 AWVQSRGEHLR

-477 RSLPDPLIPSLYV
+477 RSLPDPLIPSLFV
-490 PVADFPLTANGKID
+490 PVAEFPLTANGKID
-504 RSALPE
+504 RSALPD
-510 PASAAAEAEAA
+510 PAAAAAAAESA

-530 RVVAEQWA
+530 RIVAEQWG
-538 ALLGIPA
+538 ALLDIPA
-545 ARIGA
+545 ERIGVG
-550 TNDFFQLGGASLLL
+550 NDFFQLGGASLLL
-564 SRLAQALSAASGT
+564 SQLAQALSAASGVQ
-577 TVPLRA
+577 VPLRA
-583 LFTATTVEAQAALLA
+583 LFTATTVEAQAALLTE
-598 DAPALTG
+598 APAPIDART
-605 TSTGAPAAAPADDD
+605 AHAADD
-619 TVRPVPRTDGGLPL
+619 TVRPVPRPDGGLPL

-656 VFLTLPHHYTDAT
+656 VFITLPPAYTDET
-669 VAAALTALAE
+669 LTAALTALAE

-691 GTEPVQ
+691 AAEPVQ
-697 ITDPEPRVELRTTRT
+697 IVDAEARVELRTTRAG
-712 ETAAARA
+712 TAAARN
-719 ALIEDEFGRPFD
+719 ALIEDEFSRPFD

-739 ALSVRGA
+739 ALLVRGA

-758 ACDGWSSVVIERDVL
+758 ACDGWSSVVLERDLL
-773 ALAQA
+773 ALAEA
-778 AHHGTRAELP
+778 VHHGTSAELP

-805 AGAAAAGE
+805 SGAAAAE
-813 LAHWKRALD
+813 ESAHWKRALE
-822 GILPVDLP
+822 GIVAVDLP

-857 AAAFGRGHGA
+857 AAALGRGHGA
-867 TLQQTLLTVF
+867 TLQQTLLTAF
-877 GTLVARL
+877 ATLVARL
-884 TGQWDVPVGV
+884 TGHWDVPVGV

-915 VMRCDAPADATFEEA
+915 VIRCDAPADATFAEA
-930 LIRVRDTA
+930 LVRVRDTA
-938 RSAFAHQ
+938 RTAFAHQ

-954 ELDDARDPGRT
+954 ELDEARDPGRT

-978 RTGTATA
+978 RTGTAAA
-985 EDDIEAFRGAWR
+985 EGDIEAFRGAWR

-1017 LVEYATSLFDPATVE
+1017 LVEYATSLFDRATVE
-1032 RFAAGWVRLLESLV
+1032 RFADGWVRLLESLV
-1046 TDPGVRLDRAALLP
+1046 DDPRVRLDRAPMLPDAL
-1060 AGLREEI
+1060 RREI

-1078 ADGADDDLVHTV
+1078 ASPAPDDTVHTV
-1090 IAAVAAATPGDTA
+1090 IAAVARTSPDEIA
-1103 VVCGGESWTYARL
+1103 VVCGEERWTYGRL

-1126 LRELGA
+1126 MRELGA
-1132 GPESTVA
+1132 GPETTVA
-1139 VMLGRT
+1139 VLLGRT

-1150 AYLGV
+1150 AYLGI
-1155 WKAGAAYVPLDAAAP
+1155 WKAGAAYVPLDASAP
-1170 VERLGYVLDD
+1170 DERLGYVLDD
-1180 AGARLLVSDLAGA
+1180 ARVGLLVSDLAGA
-1193 ARLRGHHDGPW
+1193 ARLRARHDGPW

-1217 SAGSGGTA
+1217 
-1225 PATGRADVTAPPG
+1225 R
-1238 APAGAG
+1238 
-1244 HPAAGL
+1244 
-1250 AAAGG
+1250 
-1255 AVPSAATAAAASGHP
+1255 
-1270 TDGHPATG
+1270 
-1278 RAAGRPGIGFA
+1278 
-1289 SLAAGAAYAAAS
+1289 AAGAATATTATATTATAGADEAADAT
-1301 GAAAL
+1301 GAADALSAAPAAPAL
-1306 AACGDPGLAADGLS
+1306 AAGEPALTADGLAAWFALG
-1320 AWTRTARPVEG
+1320 ARPTEDG
-1331 QGEHPARLAYV
+1331 QGDRADSARLAYL

-1363 AMLRASRAHLDFGQG
+1363 AMLRASQAHLDFGQG

-1400 PLIAG
+1400 PLVAG

-1412 ERELADHAAQLRLI
+1412 ERDLADHAAQLRLI

-1447 GLDRRPLVG
+1447 GLGRRPLVG

-1492 RWDADDT
+1492 RWDAEDT
-1499 ATSVPVGRAYPHV
+1499 AVSVPVGRAYPHV
-1512 TARVLDEYLEP
+1512 SARVLDAYLEP
-1523 VPYGTTGEL
+1523 VPYGVTGEL
-1532 CVGGAGLARGYHG
+1532 CIGGEGLARGYHG
-1545 RPDLTAAAFV
+1545 RPDLTAASFV

-1566 YRTGDR
+1566 YRSGDR
-1572 ARMLADGTLEFAGR
+1572 ARMLPDGTLEFAGR
-1586 ADGQAKIRGR
+1586 ADGQTKIRGR

-1606 LAEHPGVAHCAVVV
+1606 LAEHPGVAQCAVVV
-1620 HGTGSTAALIGYWV
+1620 HGSGPTAALVGYWV
-1634 PRGDTPPGDGEL
+1634 PRGDNPPGDGAL

-1663 VPVADIP
+1663 VPVPEIP
-1670 LTRHNKVDVKALP
+1670 LTRHNKVDVSALP
-1683 APDLAAALCDEPYTA
+1683 APDLAAALSDEAYTA

-1717 EDAATRRI
+1717 EDGTTRRI

-1755 MPLRAVF
+1755 LPLRAVF

-1771 AAVEEAVRAEIETL
+1771 AAVEEAVRSEIETL

>member
-35 AADEAVWTYAELER
+35 AADAVVWTYAGLER
-49 RAVRHAAALRA
+49 RAVRYAAALRA
-60 AGVAP
+60 GGVAP

-91 AYVPLDPTYPE
+91 AYVPLDPAYPE

-114 AFVLAGH
+114 AVVLAGH

-130 PTVLDVAD
+130 LTVLDIAD
-138 APQSVSAAEAAAFP
+138 APDSVPTAEAAAFP
-152 LAPDAARAAYI
+152 LAPDAARPAYI

-201 FLLKTTIGFDAAGLE
+201 FLLKTTVGFDAAGLE

-231 ADAERDPA
+231 EDAERDPA

-261 RLAEQSGWERATAL
+261 RLAEQAGWERATAL

-286 AELCGA
+286 AELCRA

-324 RTGAVPI
+324 QTGAVPI

-365 ALGYQGRA
+365 ALGYQGRP

-510 PASAAAEAEAA
+510 PASAAAEARAP

-564 SRLAQALSAASGT
+564 SQLAQALSGACGT
-577 TVPLRA
+577 AVPLRA

-598 DAPALTG
+598 GAPALTG
-605 TSTGAPAAAPADDD
+605 TSAPAADRAADE
-619 TVRPVPRTDGGLPL
+619 TVRPVPRADAGLPL

-656 VFLTLPHHYTDAT
+656 VFLTLPHHYTDET

-691 GTEPVQ
+691 AAEPVQ
-697 ITDPEPRVELRTTRT
+697 IADPAPRVELRSTRT
-712 ETAAARA
+712 ETAAARH

-739 ALSVRGA
+739 ALTVRGTG
-746 DSLHLVLSIHHI
+746 SLHLVLSIHHI
-758 ACDGWSSVVIERDVL
+758 ACDGWSSVVLERDVL
-773 ALAQA
+773 ALAEA

-813 LAHWKRALD
+813 LAHWKRALE

-857 AAAFGRGHGA
+857 AAAYGRGHGA

-894 PVAGRERPEV
+894 PVAGRERPEA

-1046 TDPGVRLDRAALLP
+1046 DDPRVRLDRAALLP
-1060 AGLREEI
+1060 AALREEI

-1078 ADGADDDLVHTV
+1078 ADRAADDCVHTV
-1090 IAAVAAATPGDTA
+1090 VSAVARATPEETA
-1103 VVCGGESWTYARL
+1103 VVCGGESWTYGRL

-1132 GPESTVA
+1132 GPGTTVA

-1145 PDLIA
+1145 PDLVA

-1155 WKAGAAYVPLDAAAP
+1155 WKTGAAYVPLDAAAP

-1193 ARLRGHHDGPW
+1193 ARLRGQHDGPW
-1204 LAVDT
+1204 LAADT

-1217 SAGSGGTA
+1217 SAGFEGTA
-1225 PATGRADVTAPPG
+1225 PGTARADVTPPRGAAP
-1238 APAGAG
+1238 GAG
-1244 HPAAGL
+1244 HPADGP
-1250 AAAGG
+1250 
-1255 AVPSAATAAAASGHP
+1255 VAS
-1270 TDGHPATG
+1270 PA
-1278 RAAGRPGIGFA
+1278 P
-1289 SLAAGAAYAAAS
+1289 GAAF
-1301 GAAAL
+1301 AAAL
-1306 AACGDPGLAADGLS
+1306 AACSDPALAADGIDS
-1320 AWTRTARPVEG
+1320 WSRTARPAEG
-1331 QGEHPARLAYV
+1331 PAQLAYV

-1400 PLIAG
+1400 PLTAG

-1412 ERELADHAAQLRLI
+1412 ERDLADHAAQLRLI

-1447 GLDRRPLVG
+1447 GLGRRPLVG

-1512 TARVLDEYLEP
+1512 TARVLDAYLEP

-1572 ARMLADGTLEFAGR
+1572 ARMLPDGTLEFAGR

-1606 LAEHPGVAHCAVVV
+1606 LAEHPGVAQCAVVV

-1663 VPVADIP
+1663 VPVPAIP

-1683 APDLAAALCDEPYTA
+1683 APDLAAALSDEPYTA

-1717 EDAATRRI
+1717 EDGTTRRI
-1725 GARQGFFRIGGNSVL
+1725 GARQGFFRTGGNSVL
-1740 AARVIARLQEEFDVE
+1740 AARVIARLLEEFDVE
-1755 MPLRAVF
+1755 LPLRAVF

-1785 DHAELAIAHR
+1785 DHSELAIAHR

>member
-14 PLLPGLFRAQ
+14 LLLPALFRAQ
-24 AARTPEAPAVL
+24 AARSPEAPAVL
-35 AADEAVWTYAELER
+35 AADGAGLTYAALER
-49 RAVRHAAALRA
+49 LAVRHAAALRA

-78 LIAALLGVWFAGG
+78 LVAALLGVWFAGG
-91 AYVPLDPTYPE
+91 AYVPLDPTYPR
-102 ARLALVLEDAGA
+102 ARLALVLEDSGARVVLTGPGA
-114 AFVLAGH
+114 ADRLPGSVTPLDVTTPD
-121 GTAARLPAG
+121 GTAAV
-130 PTVLDVAD
+130 T
-138 APQSVSAAEAAAFP
+138 AEDAAAFP
-152 LAPDAARAAYI
+152 VAPDPARPAYI

-168 STGRPKGVLVPHGGI
+168 STGRPKGVVVPHAGI

-216 LFSPLISGGAVAVAP
+216 LFSPLISGGAVAIAP
-231 ADAERDPA
+231 QDAERDPA
-239 ALLRAVG
+239 ALLRAVA
-246 DHRVTVL
+246 DHGVTVL

-261 RLAEQSGWERATAL
+261 RLVEQSGRESAEAL

-286 AELCGA
+286 AELCRA

-324 RTGAVPI
+324 ETGAVPI

-336 NMRALVLDPAGRP
+336 HMRTLVLDPAGRP

-357 LHAGGIGL
+357 LHAGGVGL
-365 ALGYQGRA
+365 ALGYQGRP

-401 QADGTLE
+401 LADGTLE

-457 AWVQSRGERLR
+457 AWVQSRGEHLR

-477 RSLPDPLIPSLYV
+477 RSLPDPLIPSVYV
-490 PVADFPLTANGKID
+490 PVAEFPLTANGKID
-504 RSALPE
+504 RSALPD
-510 PASAAAEAEAA
+510 PVAAAAAAESA

-538 ALLGIPA
+538 ALLDIPA

-550 TNDFFQLGGASLLL
+550 GNDFFQLGGASLLL
-564 SRLAQALSAASGT
+564 SRLAQALTEASGVR
-577 TVPLRA
+577 VPLRA

-598 DAPALTG
+598 EYP
-605 TSTGAPAAAPADDD
+605 GAPGAQGTDGPGESAAEAG
-619 TVRPVPRTDGGLPL
+619 VRPVPRTAEGLPL

-656 VFLTLPHHYTDAT
+656 VFITLPPGYADET

-679 RHEILRTRYVLR
+679 RHEILRTRYALR

-697 ITDPEPRVELRTTRT
+697 IADADARVELRTTRAR
-712 ETAAARA
+712 TAAARN

-739 ALSVRGA
+739 ALSVRGD

-758 ACDGWSSVVIERDVL
+758 ACDGWSSVVLERDLL
-773 ALAQA
+773 ALAEA
-778 AHHGTRAELP
+778 AHRGTRAELP

-805 AGAAAAGE
+805 AGSAAAE
-813 LAHWKRALD
+813 ESAHWKEALD

-830 ADRPRPAVRDGIGA
+830 ADRPRPAVRDGVGA

-857 AAAFGRGHGA
+857 AAALGRGHGA

-877 GTLVARL
+877 STLVARL

-915 VMRCDAPADATFEEA
+915 VMRCDAPADAPFTEA
-930 LIRVRDTA
+930 LVRVRDTA
-938 RSAFAHQ
+938 RGAFAHQ

-954 ELDDARDPGRT
+954 ELDEARDPART

-985 EDDIEAFRGAWR
+985 EGDIEAFRGAWR

-1032 RFAAGWVRLLESLV
+1032 RFADGWVRLLESFV
-1046 TDPGVRLDRAALLP
+1046 DAPGTRLDRASMLPDALR
-1060 AGLREEI
+1060 REL

-1078 ADGADDDLVHTV
+1078 ASGASDDTVHTAV
-1090 IAAVAAATPGDTA
+1090 EAVARTSPDEIA
-1103 VVCGGESWTYARL
+1103 VVCGAERWTYGRL

-1126 LRELGA
+1126 MRELGA
-1132 GPESTVA
+1132 GPETTVA
-1139 VMLGRT
+1139 VLLGRT

-1155 WKAGAAYVPLDAAAP
+1155 WKTGAAYVPLDPAAP
-1170 VERLGYVLDD
+1170 DERLGYVLDD
-1180 AGARLLVSDLAGA
+1180 SRAGLLVSDLAGA
-1193 ARLRGHHDGPW
+1193 ARLRGRHDGPW
-1204 LAVDT
+1204 LAADT

-1217 SAGSGGTA
+1217 AGH
-1225 PATGRADVTAPPG
+1225 DVP
-1238 APAGAG
+1238 GAG
-1244 HPAAGL
+1244 HDAGNRVTD
-1250 AAAGG
+1250 APTGG
-1255 AVPSAATAAAASGHP
+1255 AALVAAPG
-1270 TDGHPATG
+1270 AT
-1278 RAAGRPGIGFA
+1278 
-1289 SLAAGAAYAAAS
+1289 
-1301 GAAAL
+1301 AL
-1306 AACGDPGLAADGLS
+1306 AACSDPALTADGLAARS
-1320 AWTRTARPVEG
+1320 AADTGPAGERPRERADS
-1331 QGEHPARLAYV
+1331 ARLAYI

-1363 AMLRASRAHLDFGQG
+1363 AMLRASQAHLDFGQG

-1393 SCTELLM
+1393 SCTELFM
-1400 PLIAG
+1400 PLVAG
-1405 GRVVLAQ
+1405 GRVVLA
-1412 ERELADHAAQLRLI
+1412 REQDLADHAAQLRLI

-1447 GLDRRPLVG
+1447 GLGRRPLVG

-1492 RWDADDT
+1492 RWDADDD

-1512 TARVLDEYLEP
+1512 TARVLDAYLEP
-1523 VPYGTTGEL
+1523 VPYGVTGEL
-1532 CVGGAGLARGYHG
+1532 CIGGEGLARGYQG
-1545 RPDLTAAAFV
+1545 RPDLTAATFV
-1555 PDPYGAPGARL
+1555 PDPYGAPGSRL
-1566 YRTGDR
+1566 YRSGDR
-1572 ARMLADGTLEFAGR
+1572 ARMLPDGTLEFAGR

-1606 LAEHPGVAHCAVVV
+1606 LAEHPGVAQCAVVV
-1620 HGTGSTAALIGYWV
+1620 HGSGSTAALIGYWV
-1634 PRGDTPPGDGEL
+1634 PRDDNPPGDAAL

-1663 VPVADIP
+1663 VPVPEIP
-1670 LTRHNKVDVKALP
+1670 LTRHNKVDTKALP
-1683 APDLAAALCDEPYTA
+1683 APDLTAALADEPHIA

-1717 EDAATRRI
+1717 EDGTTRRI

-1755 MPLRAVF
+1755 LPLRAVF

-1771 AAVEEAVRAEIETL
+1771 AAVEEAVRIEIETL

>member
-14 PLLPGLFRAQ
+14 LLLPGLFRAQ
-24 AARTPEAPAVL
+24 AARTPRAPAVL
-35 AADEAVWTYAELER
+35 AADAVVWTYAELEHH
-49 RAVRHAAALRA
+49 AVRHAAALRA
-60 AGVAP
+60 GGVAP

-91 AYVPLDPTYPE
+91 AYVPLDPGYPQ

-114 AFVLAGH
+114 SVVLAGH

-130 PTVLDVAD
+130 TTVLDVAD
-138 APQSVSAAEAAAFP
+138 APDAVPAAEAAAFP
-152 LAPDAARAAYI
+152 VAPDPARPAYV

-196 GPADR
+196 GATDR
-201 FLLKTTIGFDAAGLE
+201 FLLKTTVGFDAAGLE
-216 LFSPLISGGAVAVAP
+216 LFSPLVSGGAVAVAP

-261 RLAEQSGWERATAL
+261 RLAEQPGWERAGAL

-286 AELCGA
+286 AELCAA

-357 LHAGGIGL
+357 LHAGGVGL
-365 ALGYQGRA
+365 ALGYLGRPG
-373 DQTAERFV
+373 QSAERFV
-381 PDPYGPPGERL
+381 PDPYGVPGERL

-438 VRAAVAAAV
+438 VRAAVAGAV
-447 PDGSGGHRLV
+447 PDGTGGHRLV

-477 RSLPDPLIPSLYV
+477 RSLPDPLVPSQYV
-490 PVADFPLTANGKID
+490 AVADFPLTANGKID

-510 PASAAAEAEAA
+510 PASAEAGAQA
-521 HVPVRTAAE
+521 PHVPVRTAAE
-530 RVVAEQWA
+530 RIVAEQWA

-545 ARIGA
+545 AAIGA

-564 SRLAQALSAASGT
+564 SRLAQALSAACGAP
-577 TVPLRA
+577 VALRA

-598 DAPALTG
+598 GAPALTG
-605 TSTGAPAAAPADDD
+605 GGAAADAQATAAVAADDD
-619 TVRPVPRTDGGLPL
+619 TVRPVPRTGTGLPL

-656 VFLTLPHHYTDAT
+656 VFLTLPHHYDDAT

-691 GTEPVQ
+691 ATEPVQ
-697 ITDPEPRVELRTTRT
+697 IAEAEPRVELRATRADS
-712 ETAAARA
+712 AAARH
-719 ALIEDEFGRPFD
+719 ALIEDEFSRPFD

-739 ALSVRGA
+739 ALTVRGA

-758 ACDGWSSVVIERDVL
+758 ACDGWSSVVLERDVL
-773 ALAQA
+773 ALAEA
-778 AHHGTRAELP
+778 AHHGGRAALP

-798 VHQRRRL
+798 AHQRRRL
-805 AGAAAAGE
+805 AGDGAAGE
-813 LAHWKRALD
+813 LAHWKRALE
-822 GILPVDLP
+822 GAVPVDLP

-1060 AGLREEI
+1060 AALREEI

-1078 ADGADDDLVHTV
+1078 ADRAADDCVHTV
-1090 IAAVAAATPGDTA
+1090 VSAVARATPGETA
-1103 VVCGGESWTYARL
+1103 VVCGARSWTYARL

-1150 AYLGV
+1150 AYLGI
-1155 WKAGAAYVPLDAAAP
+1155 WKTGAAYVPLDPAAP

-1180 AGARLLVSDLAGA
+1180 AGARLLVCDLAGA
-1193 ARLRGHHDGPW
+1193 ARLRGHHDGPR

-1217 SAGSGGTA
+1217 SAPAQGAGSGGATP
-1225 PATGRADVTAPPG
+1225 PATV
-1238 APAGAG
+1238 
-1244 HPAAGL
+1244 AA
-1250 AAAGG
+1250 
-1255 AVPSAATAAAASGHP
+1255 
-1270 TDGHPATG
+1270 
-1278 RAAGRPGIGFA
+1278 
-1289 SLAAGAAYAAAS
+1289 
-1301 GAAAL
+1301 AAAL
-1306 AACGDPGLAADGLS
+1306 AACSDPALACDGLG
-1320 AWTRTARPVEG
+1320 AWTRTGATAAAGADPL
-1331 QGEHPARLAYV
+1331 RLAYI

-1405 GRVVLAQ
+1405 GRVVLA
-1412 ERELADHAAQLRLI
+1412 REQDLGDHAAQLRLI

-1447 GLDRRPLVG
+1447 GLGRRPLVG

-1492 RWDADDT
+1492 RWDAHDT
-1499 ATSVPVGRAYPHV
+1499 AHSVPVGRAYPHV
-1512 TARVLDEYLEP
+1512 TARVLDAFLEP

-1572 ARMLADGTLEFAGR
+1572 ARMLPDGTLEFAGR

-1606 LAEHPGVAHCAVVV
+1606 LAEHPGVAQCAVVV
-1620 HGTGSTAALIGYWV
+1620 HGTGPTAALVGYWV
-1634 PRGDTPPGDGEL
+1634 PGGATPPADGEL

-1663 VPVADIP
+1663 VPVPEIP
-1670 LTRHNKVDVKALP
+1670 LTRHNKVDVRALP
-1683 APDLAAALCDEPYTA
+1683 APDLAAALADEPYTA

-1717 EDAATRRI
+1717 EDGTTRRI

-1740 AARVIARLQEEFDVE
+1740 AARVIARLHEEFDVE